1 MKRGTIRALV
11 ASLAVVVAV
20 SCGVVLGGC
29 SSANPEQAIRDDL
42 TATLDEVKNVDD
54 ATIEELM
61 GSVDTSQ
68 LEPYGIDGT
77 EFARSLLDGFD
88 YSIGDITVDGD
99 TATAQVS
106 ITCKSAMDLYDELEN
121 MMTELSEDP
130 DNPEPAL
137 RRGGL
142 QRPARRAF
150 DGGHGLARA
159 VHQGPRAHLHQR
171 RRHLDHGQ
179 QLRRRARA
187 DIRHRVGRA
196 PSVARGGYPS
206 TSPAM
211 RAVSVASRA

>member
-130 DNPEPAL
+130 DILSLLSDEEAFS
-137 RRGGL
+137 
-142 QRPARRAF
+142 ARLGELLMEAM
-150 DGGHGLARA
+150 DSLE
-159 VHQGPRAHLHQR
+159 
-171 RRHLDHGQ
+171 
-179 QLRRRARA
+179 
-187 DIRHRVGRA
+187 
-196 PSVARGGYPS
+196 PS
-206 TSPAM
+206 TKDLELTYTNADGTWTMDSSSA
-211 RAVSVASRA
+211 AELGQIFATA

>member
-130 DNPEPAL
+130 DILSLLSDEEAFN
-137 RRGGL
+137 
-142 QRPARRAF
+142 ARLGELLMEAM
-150 DGGHGLARA
+150 DSLE
-159 VHQGPRAHLHQR
+159 
-171 RRHLDHGQ
+171 
-179 QLRRRARA
+179 
-187 DIRHRVGRA
+187 
-196 PSVARGGYPS
+196 PS
-206 TSPAM
+206 TKDLELAYTNADGTWTMDSSSA
-211 RAVSVASRA
+211 AELGQIFATA

>member
-68 LEPYGIDGT
+68 LESYGIDGT

-130 DNPEPAL
+130 DILSLLSDEGAFN
-137 RRGGL
+137 
-142 QRPARRAF
+142 ARLGELLMEAM
-150 DGGHGLARA
+150 DSLE
-159 VHQGPRAHLHQR
+159 
-171 RRHLDHGQ
+171 
-179 QLRRRARA
+179 
-187 DIRHRVGRA
+187 
-196 PSVARGGYPS
+196 PS
-206 TSPAM
+206 TKDLELTYTNADGTWTMDSSSA
-211 RAVSVASRA
+211 AELGQIFATA